1 MNLRFLPN
9 LISLINLFIGCITVL
24 LLIENMI
31 ELKYIFI
38 LSIICLILDF
48 LDGFLARILNAKSEL
63 GLHLDSLADMVSFG
77 LVPGV
82 LIYNM
87 LLEAPSS
94 SVGSISSSLIPFTGF
109 IVTLCS
115 AYRLAKFNT
124 TKINSRYFRGLPTP
138 ANTLLIF
145 SFSIISS
152 EKLLISV
159 FILDYKFLIIITL
172 CLCYLLIS
180 NVKLL
185 SFKFINFNFN
195 DNIERYLLI
204 LISLPML
211 LILKIYSIPIIIL
224 IYILTSIFV
233 FKFKY

>member
-152 EKLLISV
+152 EKSLISV

-172 CLCYLLIS
+172 FLCYLLIS
-180 NVKLL
+180 NIKLL